1 MCLGKIFS
9 SSYKFAST
17 IFAEYFQQNAPVVQY
32 YYLTYWQTQSLS
44 DNFLLVGFPL
54 LFTKYESTNTFSLS
68 HTITSC
74 HRHYHLLPQTLLLS
88 AKQKVLPNTITSCYG
103 HYYFLPKKEY
113 SKQRHYYFLP
123 KATLLPATET
133 IISCHRPYYFL
144 PQTLFLTQTQVLPA
158 TYTFI
163 SYKGL
168 YYFLTLFLTQ
178 TL

>member
-1 MCLGKIFS
+1 MSWIKFS
-9 SSYKFAST
+9 VLVINLPAQ
-17 IFAEYFQQNAPVVQY
+17 YFQQNAPVVQY

-103 HYYFLPKKEY
+103 HYYFLTL
-113 SKQRHYYFLP
+113 F
-123 KATLLPATET
+123 KAKTLLFPSKGNFA
-133 IISCHRPYYFL
+133 SCHRNYYFL
-144 PQTLFLTQTQVLPA
+144 PQTILLLAADTIPDTDTSTSCNIHF
-158 TYTFI
+158 
-163 SYKGL
+163 
-168 YYFLTLFLTQ
+168 YFL
-178 TL
+178 